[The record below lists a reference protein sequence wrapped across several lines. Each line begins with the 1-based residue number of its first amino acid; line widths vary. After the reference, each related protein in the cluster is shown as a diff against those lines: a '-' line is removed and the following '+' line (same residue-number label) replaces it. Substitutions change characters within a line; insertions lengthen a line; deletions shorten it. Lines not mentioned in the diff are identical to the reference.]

1 MSTKSIFIAFTGP
14 RIQQPVGVHQI
25 SGGYE
30 CWDLEKFE
38 FDEFLSAVQQRI
50 PPMNEN
56 VLRNYKRDASA
67 GNTPYGI
74 SSEDYAKCSWAL
86 LLPDLVPDSLGNG
99 YAEILFLLS

>member
-50 PPMNEN
+50 PPMNEM
-56 VLRNYKRDASA
+56 
-67 GNTPYGI
+67 
-74 SSEDYAKCSWAL
+74 C
-86 LLPDLVPDSLGNG
+86 
-99 YAEILFLLS
+99 